1 MISTMDWNKKKSVLL
16 TLLSIILALGV
27 WQIAALIIDSGVILA
42 SPLQVLVRVAEL
54 PFEDG
59 FFAVIRFTFSRIL
72 LGFFAGLAVGLLLAL
87 LAFRFPAAEILLK
100 PYTVTIKSVPVASFV
115 ILALM
120 LFSSKTLSV
129 FVSFLIVLPV
139 VYTNLLAGFKS
150 RDQKLIEAARVF
162 GVPWRRRLLY
172 IDIPAIK
179 SHLISACSIGMGLA
193 WKSGIAAEVL
203 TVPVMSIGKQLMES
217 KLYWEVV
224 DLFAWTL
231 VVIVCSLVIEKVLMA
246 AIGRL
251 GRTYQTG
258 GEPK

>member
-193 WKSGIAAEVL
+193 WKSGVAAEV
-203 TVPVMSIGKQLMES
+203 IGIPSGSVGE
-217 KLYWEVV
+217 KLYYSKVYFDMA
-224 DLFAWTL
+224 DLFAWTVIIVLLSIGLEKITVFL
-231 VVIVCSLVIEKVLMA
+231 VKKALGGIEKL
-246 AIGRL
+246 
-251 GRTYQTG
+251 
-258 GEPK
+258 